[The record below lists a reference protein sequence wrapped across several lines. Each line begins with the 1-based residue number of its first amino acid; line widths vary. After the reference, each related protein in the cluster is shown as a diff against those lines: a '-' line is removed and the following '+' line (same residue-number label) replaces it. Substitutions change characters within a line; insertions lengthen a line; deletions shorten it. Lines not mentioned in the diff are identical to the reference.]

1 MQTLYPSRTKT
12 TGRVTAGEETLYGWI
27 GLRMKAVVLRTFGG
41 PEQLVLEDVPD
52 PVAAPGEIVI
62 RTAAVSVNRS
72 FDLTVRRGA
81 YARGANLP
89 LVLGA
94 DPVGTVTAVAPD
106 VTFLKVNDRVAVMST
121 IACGA
126 CAQCRGGDRASCGRS
141 RTIGVHRWGG
151 YAEYV
156 AVPAV
161 CAAVVPDALD
171 FPQACVIARHGG
183 AAFNFLIGRGR
194 LKAGETALI
203 LGAAGALGSFAVQIA
218 KLAGATV
225 IAAAGSEARARLSRE
240 LGADLSINYH
250 SDNLVEAVMDFT
262 DGRGVD
268 FAFESSGDP
277 VLWPQ
282 AFECLGQCGRIVT
295 SGAHAGGE
303 VKLDLKRLYIGRR
316 QIIGA
321 AGVDVADLDA
331 ALAAGA
337 AGKLRGV
344 IDRVMPLAKAADA
357 HRLVENENPT
367 GKVLLDPTVTK

>member
-1 MQTLYPSRTKT
+1 
-12 TGRVTAGEETLYGWI
+12 
-27 GLRMKAVVLRTFGG
+27 MKAVVLRAFGG
-41 PEQLVLEDVPD
+41 PEQLVLEDVTD

-62 RTAAVSVNRS
+62 RTAAVSINRS

-94 DPVGTVTAVAPD
+94 DPVGTVVAVASD
-106 VTFLKVNDRVAVMST
+106 VTFPKVNDRVAVMST
-121 IACGA
+121 IACGT
-126 CAQCRGGDRASCGRS
+126 CPQCRGGDSASCGRS
-141 RTIGVHRWGG
+141 HTIGVHRWGG

-156 AVPAV
+156 AVPAR
-161 CAAVVPDALD
+161 CAAVIPDGPD

-183 AAFNFLIGRGR
+183 AAFNFVVGRGR
-194 LKAGETALI
+194 LRAGETALI

-225 IAAAGSEARARLSRE
+225 IAAAGSPDRAQLARD
-240 LGADLSINYH
+240 LGADYAIDYR
-250 SDNLVEAVMDFT
+250 SDDLVKAVMDIT
-262 DGRGVD
+262 GGRGVD

-277 VLWPQ
+277 VLWPK

-295 SGAHAGGE
+295 SGAHGGGE

-344 IDRVMPLAKAADA
+344 VDRVMPLSDAAAA
-357 HRLVENENPT
+357 HWFVEHQNPT
-367 GKVLLDPTVTK
+367 GKVLLDPTLPSNQ